1 MSGAGGVDATT
12 SRGRRWASFMHAVAL
27 VWAAGRGAFLAVVGL
42 FALSG
47 LGVAV
52 LLLIGNALLH
62 EVIGHETAADLS
74 PDVWWLVAAA
84 IGIAGVVSFAGAAG
98 AGMHR
103 LLAERTIRHC
113 SEVVLRL
120 AGHVPLREFD
130 SPAFHDTLQRAER
143 AGSSTLPIA
152 MAVPQF
158 AGAVVGT
165 VGIAAGLATISP
177 WLVPI
182 TLLASVP
189 LWWVGR
195 VNSDE
200 MYSFSF
206 GNTPND
212 RARFHIER
220 IVHGR
225 PSAPEVRAFRL
236 APFLLGRW
244 SVLYDERIDGI
255 QQLVRRFV
263 RRSAFGSVIGALV
276 LGGVL
281 LAVLWFVRRGDLG
294 LGSAAT
300 ACVAVLLLANRSQQ
314 AASSLAQ
321 TLEHGRYLEDFA
333 RVSARADE
341 VRPLAPVEVPPFAR
355 LQVEDVTFTYPAAT
369 TQALVDVAFSVSSGE
384 VIAIVGHNG
393 SGKTTLAKLLCGLY
407 EPTRGVVRWDGRPL
421 AELTRDGGLS
431 PVGVVFQDFGRY
443 WFSGADN
450 IGLGDVDRVGDRAA
464 IERAARQAGAAEFLA
479 DLPNGLDTPLG
490 VEVDGGAD
498 LSVGQWQRVAIA
510 RVLFRQAAFIV
521 LDEPTASLDAEA
533 EAALFQT
540 IQDLRAGRTIVLI
553 SHRFSTV
560 RTADRILVL
569 DQGRLV
575 EQGPHDE
582 LMALDG
588 HYARMYRLQA
598 SAYADA

>member
-1 MSGAGGVDATT
+1 MS
-12 SRGRRWASFMHAVAL
+12 
-27 VWAAGRGAFLAVVGL
+27 AADRVSFLAVVGL
-42 FALSG
+42 FAVSG
-47 LGVAV
+47 LGVAGLV
-52 LLLIGNALLH
+52 LIGNVLLH
-62 EVIGHETAADLS
+62 ELIADGAGS
-74 PDVWWLVAAA
+74 SVSSRIWWLVAAA
-84 IGIAGVVSFAGAAG
+84 IGVAGAVSFAGAAG

-103 LLAERTIRHC
+103 LLAERTIRYC
-113 SEVVLRL
+113 DEVVLRL
-120 AGHVPLREFD
+120 TGQVPLREFD
-130 SPAFHDTLQRAER
+130 SPTFHDRLERARNGTQRA
-143 AGSSTLPIA
+143 LPLA
-152 MAVPQF
+152 MAVPQLL
-158 AGAVVGT
+158 GAVVGC
-165 VGIAAGLATISP
+165 VGLAVGLAVVSP

-182 TLLASVP
+182 TLLASLP
-189 LWWVGR
+189 LWLAGR
-195 VNSDE
+195 SNSEE

-206 GNTPND
+206 GDTPND
-212 RARFHIER
+212 RARFHIQR
-220 IVHGR
+220 ITNDR
-225 PSAPEVRAFRL
+225 QSAPEVRAFRL
-236 APFLLGRW
+236 APYLHMRW
-244 SVLYDERIDGI
+244 SKLYDERIDGI
-255 QQLVRRFV
+255 AALVRRFI
-263 RRSAFGSVIGALV
+263 RRSALGSLVGSIV
-276 LGGVL
+276 LGGVIL
-281 LAVLWFVRRGDLG
+281 VVLYFVRRGDLS

-314 AASSLAQ
+314 AATSLAQ
-321 TLEHGRYLEDFA
+321 TMEHGLLLEEFVQLRDWA
-333 RVSARADE
+333 QRTQPERSAE
-341 VRPLAPVEVPPFAR
+341 VEPFTK
-355 LQVEDVTFTYPAAT
+355 LTVEDVSFSYPSAPNVALDGVKFDIAT
-369 TQALVDVAFSVSSGE
+369 GE
-384 VIAIVGHNG
+384 VVAIVGHNG

-407 EPTRGVVRWDGRPL
+407 EPTGGVVRWDGRPL

-431 PVGVVFQDFGRY
+431 SVGVVFQDFGRY
-443 WFSGADN
+443 WFSAADN
-450 IGLGDVDRVGDRAA
+450 IGLGDVDRVGERAA
-464 IERAARQAGAAEFLA
+464 IERAARQAGAEEFLTK
-479 DLPNGLDTPLG
+479 LPNGFDTPLG
-490 VEVDGGAD
+490 VEVEGGAD